1 MKYSFPWISL
11 AILLIC
17 LRLSESVCTFPSE
30 IDGDWYS
37 AYKGK
42 LTFNSTHLT
51 GYPIYMSAAVQSL
64 DFECYINTGRKYLL
78 RATSTALVFGQ
89 YIRGYICIELWRVSS
104 TKYYYYHATTTNPTN
119 QDHVKG
125 YIDSVAV
132 GTMET
137 VCDIEEPYNI
147 TSFVTLVKDGTITTG
162 DSEATC
168 ATSLLSTYNA
178 VSITDSTGITTC
190 SSTTMDG
197 CADKTEMKYT
207 YDASCGSTLKFS
219 TGGFW
224 TCMRS
229 VSSGGYTYL
238 SVWNNDSS
246 VTGST
251 TYTFPSGINY
261 QFACLVISGSSA
273 TMFPNYCSDSSQTP
287 TTVSSPGLKIS
298 FTGVTQTCYEEVEGG
313 SSAVYYITIVLGSL
327 FIIAL
332 VILLIILCKKGYCPP
347 QKCKKQ
353 QRPSSPESTVEQG
366 EHVTNTVFK
375 ANKLD
380 PIPGFKA
387 KRPLR
392 IGPIVEPNLDVLPK
406 VEPLYALT
414 NKRDTSKPA
423 KREADTISVD
433 SAEDEDNPFTFYN
446 IAKFILLPK
455 ISSKK
460 SFDVGALADPKR
472 NTLHDILEMKKTK
485 IKQETKA
492 VEDTPNNENTKKD
505 NDSKQKKGEEYKEEN
520 EKKNPK
526 DKPKLT
532 KQNSKEPK
540 PGNTKR
546 RMSKK

>member
-11 AILLIC
+11 FILLIC
-17 LRLSESVCTFPSE
+17 IGLSESVCTFPTE

-64 DFECYINTGRKYLL
+64 DFECYINSGRKYLL

-89 YIRGYICIELWRVSS
+89 YIRGYICLELWRVSS
-104 TKYYYYHATTTNPTN
+104 TKYYYYHGTSISFTNNDNVFGRVDAVTVDTTLGCNEP
-119 QDHVKG
+119 
-125 YIDSVAV
+125 
-132 GTMET
+132 
-137 VCDIEEPYNI
+137 EPYSAG
-147 TSFVTLVKDGTITTG
+147 SFITLVKDGSITTG

-168 ATSLLSTYNA
+168 ATSLLSSYNS
-178 VSITDSTGITTC
+178 VTITDSTGSTTC
-190 SSTTMDG
+190 SSTEMDG
-197 CADKTEMKYT
+197 CADRTEMRYT

-219 TGGFW
+219 TDGFW

-251 TYTFPSGINY
+251 TYTFSSGVNY

-298 FTGVTQTCYEEVEGG
+298 FSGVTQTCYEEVEGG

-332 VILLIILCKKGYCPP
+332 VILVIILCKKGYCPP

-353 QRPSSPESTVEQG
+353 QRPHSPESTVEQG

-375 ANKLD
+375 VNKLD

-414 NKRDTSKPA
+414 NKKDTSKPA
-423 KREADTISVD
+423 KREADTISVE
-433 SAEDEDNPFTFYN
+433 SVEDEDNPFTFYN

-472 NTLHDILEMKKTK
+472 NTLHDVLEMKKTK
-485 IKQETKA
+485 LKQETKA
-492 VEDTPNNENTKKD
+492 AEDNPNNDNTKKD
-505 NDSKQKKGEEYKEEN
+505 NDSKEKKGEQYKEEN

-532 KQNSKEPK
+532 KQNSEEPK
-540 PGNTKR
+540 PGTTKR

>member
-1 MKYSFPWISL
+1 MKYCFPWISL
-11 AILLIC
+11 SIFLTC
-17 LRLSESVCTFPSE
+17 LGLSESVCTFPSE

-64 DFECYINTGRKYLL
+64 DFECYINTDRKYLL

-89 YIRGYICIELWRVSS
+89 YIRGYICLELWRVSS
-104 TKYYYYHATTTNPTN
+104 TKYYYYHATTKNPTN
-119 QDHVKG
+119 HDHVKG
-125 YIDSVAV
+125 FIDSVAT
-132 GTMET
+132 GTMAT
-137 VCDIEEPYNI
+137 VCDVDEPYNI
-147 TSFVTLVKDGTITTG
+147 TSFVTLVKDGTIATG

-168 ATSLLSTYNA
+168 SSSLLSSYNA
-178 VSITDSTGITTC
+178 VSISDSSGSTTC

-197 CADKTEMKYT
+197 CTDRTEMRYT
-207 YDASCGSTLKFS
+207 YDAGCGSTLKFS
-219 TGGFW
+219 TDGFW

-229 VSSGGYTYL
+229 VTSGGYTYL

-251 TYTFPSGINY
+251 TYSYQSGVNY

-287 TTVSSPGLKIS
+287 TSVSSPGLKIS

-332 VILLIILCKKGYCPP
+332 VILLVILCKKGYCPP

-375 ANKLD
+375 VNKLD

-414 NKRDTSKPA
+414 NKKDTSKPA

-446 IAKFILLPK
+446 IAKFVLLPK

-485 IKQETKA
+485 IKQETKPA
-492 VEDTPNNENTKKD
+492 EDSPNNENTKKD
-505 NDSKQKKGEEYKEEN
+505 SDSTQKKGEQYKEEN
-520 EKKNPK
+520 EKKKPK

>member
-11 AILLIC
+11 FILLIC
-17 LRLSESVCTFPSE
+17 IGLSESVCTFPTE

-64 DFECYINTGRKYLL
+64 DFECYINSGRKYLL

-89 YIRGYICIELWRVSS
+89 YIRGYICLELWRVSS
-104 TKYYYYHATTTNPTN
+104 TKYYYYHGTSISFTNNDQVFGRVDAVTVDTTLGCNEP
-119 QDHVKG
+119 
-125 YIDSVAV
+125 
-132 GTMET
+132 
-137 VCDIEEPYNI
+137 EPYSAG
-147 TSFVTLVKDGTITTG
+147 SFITLVKDGSITTG

-168 ATSLLSTYNA
+168 ATSLLSSYNS
-178 VSITDSTGITTC
+178 VTITDSTGSTTC
-190 SSTTMDG
+190 SSTEMDG
-197 CADKTEMKYT
+197 CADRTEMRYT

-219 TGGFW
+219 TDGFW

-251 TYTFPSGINY
+251 TYTFSSGVNY

-298 FTGVTQTCYEEVEGG
+298 FSGVTQTCYEEVEGG

-332 VILLIILCKKGYCPP
+332 VILVIILCKKGYCPP

-353 QRPSSPESTVEQG
+353 QRPHSPESTVEQG

-375 ANKLD
+375 VNKLD

-414 NKRDTSKPA
+414 NKKDTSKPA
-423 KREADTISVD
+423 KREADTISVE

-472 NTLHDILEMKKTK
+472 NTLHDVLEMKKTK
-485 IKQETKA
+485 LKQETKA
-492 VEDTPNNENTKKD
+492 SEDNPNNENTKKD
-505 NDSKQKKGEEYKEEN
+505 NDSKEKKGEQYKEEN

-540 PGNTKR
+540 PGTTKR

>member
-11 AILLIC
+11 FILLIC
-17 LRLSESVCTFPSE
+17 IGLSESVCTFPTE

-64 DFECYINTGRKYLL
+64 DFECYINSGRKYLL

-89 YIRGYICIELWRVSS
+89 YIRGYICLELWRVSS
-104 TKYYYYHATTTNPTN
+104 TKYYYYHGTSISFTNNDQVFGRVDAVTVDTTLGCNEP
-119 QDHVKG
+119 
-125 YIDSVAV
+125 
-132 GTMET
+132 
-137 VCDIEEPYNI
+137 EPYSAG
-147 TSFVTLVKDGTITTG
+147 SFITLVKDGSITTG

-168 ATSLLSTYNA
+168 ATSLLSSYNS
-178 VSITDSTGITTC
+178 VTITDSTGSTTC
-190 SSTTMDG
+190 SSTEMDG
-197 CADKTEMKYT
+197 CADRTEMRYT

-219 TGGFW
+219 TDGFW

-251 TYTFPSGINY
+251 TYTFSSGVNY

-298 FTGVTQTCYEEVEGG
+298 FSGVTQTCYEEVEGG

-332 VILLIILCKKGYCPP
+332 VILVIILCKKGYCPP

-353 QRPSSPESTVEQG
+353 QRPNSPESTVEQG

-375 ANKLD
+375 VNKLD

-414 NKRDTSKPA
+414 NKKDTSKPA
-423 KREADTISVD
+423 KREADTISVE

-472 NTLHDILEMKKTK
+472 NTLHDVLEMKKTK
-485 IKQETKA
+485 LKQETKA
-492 VEDTPNNENTKKD
+492 SEDNPNNENTKKD
-505 NDSKQKKGEEYKEEN
+505 NDSKEKKGEQYKEEN

-540 PGNTKR
+540 PGTTKR

>member
-11 AILLIC
+11 FILLIC
-17 LRLSESVCTFPSE
+17 LGLSESVCTFPSE

-104 TKYYYYHATTTNPTN
+104 TKYYYYHATTISSTNK
-119 QDHVKG
+119 DHVKG
-125 YIDSVAV
+125 YIDNFAN

-147 TSFVTLVKDGTITTG
+147 TSFVTLVKNGTITTG
-162 DSEATC
+162 NSEATC
-168 ATSLLSTYNA
+168 ATSLLSSYNA
-178 VSITDSTGITTC
+178 VSISDSTGGTTC

-197 CADKTEMKYT
+197 CADRTEMRYT
-207 YDASCGSTLKFS
+207 YDAGCGSTLKFS

-224 TCMRS
+224 TCLRS

-251 TYTFPSGINY
+251 TYTWPPGINY

-375 ANKLD
+375 VNKLD

-414 NKRDTSKPA
+414 NKKDTSKPA
-423 KREADTISVD
+423 KRDADTISVD

-485 IKQETKA
+485 IKQESKA
-492 VEDTPNNENTKKD
+492 VEDSPNNENTKKD
-505 NDSKQKKGEEYKEEN
+505 NDSEQKKGEEYNEEN

-526 DKPKLT
+526 NKPKLT

>member
-11 AILLIC
+11 FILLIC
-17 LRLSESVCTFPSE
+17 IGLSESVCTFPTE

-64 DFECYINTGRKYLL
+64 DFECYINSGRKYLL

-89 YIRGYICIELWRVSS
+89 YIRGYICLELWRVSS
-104 TKYYYYHATTTNPTN
+104 TKYYYYHGTSISFTNNDQVFGRVDAITVDTTLGCNEP
-119 QDHVKG
+119 
-125 YIDSVAV
+125 
-132 GTMET
+132 
-137 VCDIEEPYNI
+137 EPYSAG
-147 TSFVTLVKDGTITTG
+147 SFITLVKDGSITTG

-168 ATSLLSTYNA
+168 ATSLLSSYNS
-178 VSITDSTGITTC
+178 VTITDSTGSTTC
-190 SSTTMDG
+190 SSTEMDG
-197 CADKTEMKYT
+197 CADRTEMRYT

-219 TGGFW
+219 TDGFW

-251 TYTFPSGINY
+251 TYTFSSGVNY

-298 FTGVTQTCYEEVEGG
+298 FSGVTQTCYEEVEGG

-332 VILLIILCKKGYCPP
+332 VILVIILCKKGYCPP

-353 QRPSSPESTVEQG
+353 QRPHSPESTVEQG

-375 ANKLD
+375 VNKLD

-414 NKRDTSKPA
+414 NKKDTSKPA
-423 KREADTISVD
+423 KREADTISVE

-472 NTLHDILEMKKTK
+472 NTLHDVLEMKKTK
-485 IKQETKA
+485 LKQETKA
-492 VEDTPNNENTKKD
+492 SEDNPNNENTKKD
-505 NDSKQKKGEEYKEEN
+505 NDSKEKKGEQYKEEN

-540 PGNTKR
+540 PGTTKR